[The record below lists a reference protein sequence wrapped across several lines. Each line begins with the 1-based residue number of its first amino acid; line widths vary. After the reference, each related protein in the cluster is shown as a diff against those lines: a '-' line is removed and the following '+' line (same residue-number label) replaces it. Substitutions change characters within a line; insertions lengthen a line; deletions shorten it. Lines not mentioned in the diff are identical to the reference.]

1 MGPMYFE
8 WDENKNRQNLLK
20 HDVRFETAALVFD
33 DPHALTQR
41 DQPSDDEER
50 WITLGAVGAGVV
62 LFVVHTWRERSGE
75 EVIRVFRHDPRR
87 RAKGKDMRKLSREQ
101 KRDIAAIAAKK
112 EENIDLSE
120 MPEVVDWS
128 GAEIGKFY
136 RPPKKSVT
144 MRLDQDVL
152 EWLKAYGKGYQTKVN
167 LLLRHA
173 MASTGEHPRKRA
185 KRPHR
190 AS

>member
-1 MGPMYFE
+1 
-8 WDENKNRQNLLK
+8 
-20 HDVRFETAALVFD
+20 
-33 DPHALTQR
+33 
-41 DQPSDDEER
+41 
-50 WITLGAVGAGVV
+50 
-62 LFVVHTWRERSGE
+62 
-75 EVIRVFRHDPRR
+75 
-87 RAKGKDMRKLSREQ
+87 MRKLSREQ

-173 MASTGEHPRKRA
+173 MASTGEPRKRA

>member
-1 MGPMYFE
+1 
-8 WDENKNRQNLLK
+8 
-20 HDVRFETAALVFD
+20 
-33 DPHALTQR
+33 
-41 DQPSDDEER
+41 
-50 WITLGAVGAGVV
+50 
-62 LFVVHTWRERSGE
+62 
-75 EVIRVFRHDPRR
+75 
-87 RAKGKDMRKLSREQ
+87 MRKLSREQ

-152 EWLKAYGKGYQTKVN
+152 DWLKAYGKGYQTKVN
-167 LLLRHA
+167 LMLRHA
-173 MASTGEHPRKRA
+173 MMSSKGPIPRNIVARQPKRTRRGQYA
-185 KRPHR
+185 Q
-190 AS
+190 